1 MFGFSS
7 PSELPLS
14 SIPVG
19 VVVST
24 TASIPVEAL
33 AQILKDNDIPV
44 EVRSGQVIVT
54 KSIPIEIIGQKTTP
68 VPLKWVLTSRGKQ
81 LVLDPQ
87 KLKWTIT

>member
-14 SIPVG
+14 TIPVG

-24 TASIPVEAL
+24 TASIPVETL

-68 VPLKWVLTSRGKQ
+68 VPLKWVLTIHKHSLRHEIQ
-81 LVLDPQ
+81 VLAR
-87 KLKWTIT
+87 